1 MKERLDELTA
11 MLAEEEKVSKLNMV
25 LGLLVALLS
34 GVIIGLLICPKRQ
47 RTKYIGCNNG
57 CHNGNRYTDDDDC
70 CDCEGGKCCGEC
82 DEERCCGETE
92 YCGNEKCCCEEEPDD
107 QTETGEENGPDEEK
121 EKEYVRIK

>member
-47 RTKYIGCNNG
+47 RTKYIDCY
-57 CHNGNRYTDDDDC
+57 NGNRNADDDC
-70 CDCEGGKCCGEC
+70 CDCEGGKCCEEC
-82 DEERCCGETE
+82 EEERCCGETE

-107 QTETGEENGPDEEK
+107 QTVEENRPDGKK